1 MQAFIDVL
9 PFMIILAV
17 QFGLFM
23 WLARDE
29 DKRED

>member
-1 MQAFIDVL
+1 MQVFIDVL
-9 PFMIILAV
+9 PFMIILVV

-29 DKRED
+29 DKKED

>member
-1 MQAFIDVL
+1 MQAFINVL
-9 PFMIILAV
+9 PFMIILVV

-23 WLARDE
+23 WLARTE